1 MVPAIYNLP
10 TGYRGDSYGPIVFKF
25 FNSSGIG
32 ISLDGVSGNLEV
44 KEAMGLQT
52 VVSWSTA
59 DSSMVISG
67 SGVTLNIKP
76 GSCMEMPPKTYSYD
90 FQVSSGQITRT
101 YLKGNLPII
110 GDITQI

>member
-10 TGYRGDSYGPIVFKF
+10 TGYRGDSYGPVVFKF
-25 FNSSGIG
+25 FDSSGSG
-32 ISLDGVSGNLEV
+32 IALDGVSGNLQA
-44 KEAMGLQT
+44 KEGAGLST
-52 VVSWSTA
+52 VLSWSTT
-59 DSSMVISG
+59 DSSMNISG
-67 SGVTLNIKP
+67 NQVVLNLKP
-76 GSCMEMPPKTYSYD
+76 GSCMEMPPGTYFYD

>member
-25 FNSSGIG
+25 YNSSGSG
-32 ISLDGVSGNLEV
+32 ISLNGVSGHLQV
-44 KEAMGLQT
+44 KEGPGLSNIL
-52 VVSWSTA
+52 SWSTTN
-59 DSSMVISG
+59 SSMAISG
-67 SGVTLNIKP
+67 NQVTLNIKP

-101 YLKGNLPII
+101 YLKGSLPII

>member
-32 ISLDGVSGNLEV
+32 ISLGGVSGNLQV
-44 KEAMGLQT
+44 KEGLGLST
-52 VVSWSTA
+52 VLSWSTT
-59 DSSMVISG
+59 DYSMNISG
-67 SGVTLNIKP
+67 NQVVLNIKP
-76 GSCMEMPPKTYSYD
+76 GSCMQMPPKTYSYD

-101 YLKGNLPII
+101 YLKGSLPII